1 MQLKVVLWKN
11 KIDKCLAR
19 LMQRKRERTQVSEN
33 RYERELTTNT
43 REKQRITKDYYEEL
57 YAC

>member
-1 MQLKVVLWKN
+1 
-11 KIDKCLAR
+11 
-19 LMQRKRERTQVSEN
+19 MQRKRERTQVSEN